1 MYVCICNAVTD
12 KEIRQAVRLGATTMG
27 DLRDGLGVAANCGKC
42 TSCAKGLLREELACE
57 PRHGV
62 ELFFAQPA

>member
-12 KEIRQAVRLGATTMG
+12 KEIRQAVRLGATTMR

-42 TSCAKGLLREELACE
+42 TSCAKGLLREELACQ
-57 PRHGV
+57 PRHCADR
-62 ELFFAQPA
+62 FSAQPA